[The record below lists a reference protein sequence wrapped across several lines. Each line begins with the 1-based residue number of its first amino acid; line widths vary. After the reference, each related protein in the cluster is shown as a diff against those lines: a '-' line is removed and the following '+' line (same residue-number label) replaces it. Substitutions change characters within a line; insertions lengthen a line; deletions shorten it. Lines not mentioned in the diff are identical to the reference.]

1 MPYDRILSVSE
12 SDGDYKYLSDAVGVA
27 AEGETTLI
35 MVASSAVGGKVI
47 VDNRDVVIAGA
58 ESGQPF
64 EWATSF
70 VDPPLT
76 IQGGARVYVSN
87 VRIFRSGTSGQEAR
101 PAVLAESSSRVYFD
115 KSVIVGLNGVGIFAD
130 QSAVVRLW
138 STSVLG
144 QEAGLETSESAK
156 IEGAFLSVGATE
168 GPARKCTDDKRV
180 NLHNSIIFSDGG
192 ESDGCDSDNSSG
204 VWDMNEGLP
213 SSPAWFADFYAGDLH
228 VGEVN
233 MTHHQPDAFFDRLI
247 DGPLC
252 DMDGDVIP
260 ETDAYP
266 GADQPQ

>member
-1 MPYDRILSVSE
+1 MPYDRILNVSA
-12 SDGDYKYLSDAVGVA
+12 SDGDYKYLSDAVGAA

-35 MVASSAVGGKVI
+35 MVASSAAGGHVI
-47 VDNRDVVIAGA
+47 VDSKDVIIAGT
-58 ESGQPF
+58 ESGQKF
-64 EWATSF
+64 EWTTVLAA
-70 VDPPLT
+70 PHLT
-76 IQGGARVYVSN
+76 VQGGVRVYVSN
-87 VRIFRSGTSGQEAR
+87 VRVSRTEPNGQLAR
-101 PAVLAESSSRVYFD
+101 PAVLAESNSRVYFD
-115 KSVIVGLNGVGIFAD
+115 KSIVVGLNGVGILAD
-130 QSAVVRLW
+130 QDAVVRLW

-144 QEAGLETSESAK
+144 QNAGLETSGSAK

-168 GPARKCTDDKRV
+168 GPARKCTDDKKV
-180 NLHNSIIFSDGG
+180 NLHNSIIFSDSG
-192 ESDGCDSDNSSG
+192 ESDGCDSDNSSN

-233 MTHHQPDAFFDRLI
+233 MTHHQPDEFFDRLI